1 MRGNSAIYIYYIYIY
16 IYYSKKPHVNR
27 AHIRS
32 ELIDNT
38 IFSEIMCLYFLKCY
52 ENKALCNYVGN
63 NLHKNPENKSE
74 HWIKSGSQ
82 FLVYSVDTSVFF

>member
-1 MRGNSAIYIYYIYIY
+1 M
-16 IYYSKKPHVNR
+16 
-27 AHIRS
+27 
-32 ELIDNT
+32 
-38 IFSEIMCLYFLKCY
+38 FSEIMCLYFLKCY
-52 ENKALCNYVGN
+52 ENKALCNYVGT